1 MMIDNRYPR
10 TKNDLVRAIQKMR
23 INKIEVID
31 GYTSADER
39 ALTKTAKNMS
49 AGSGDVT
56 IILVRSCSLWS
67 NTWLSVK
74 TLKNAF

>member
-1 MMIDNRYPR
+1 MMLDNLYPR

-31 GYTSADER
+31 GYTPADER
-39 ALTKTAKNMS
+39 ELIKTAKNMS

-56 IILVRSCSLWS
+56 III
-67 NTWLSVK
+67 
-74 TLKNAF
+74 LKS

>member
-1 MMIDNRYPR
+1 MMLVNLYPR
-10 TKNDLVRAIQKMR
+10 TKNDLVRAIQKTR

-39 ALTKTAKNMS
+39 DLIKTAKSMS

-56 IILVRSCSLWS
+56 IILVM
-67 NTWLSVK
+67 
-74 TLKNAF
+74 

>member
-1 MMIDNRYPR
+1 MMLVNLYPR

-39 ALTKTAKNMS
+39 ELTKAAKRMS
-49 AGSGDVT
+49 AGSGDLT
-56 IILVRSCSLWS
+56 IILVRS
-67 NTWLSVK
+67 
-74 TLKNAF
+74 